1 MLQEMEKEFILK
13 NLQENNSISGS
24 GSRKMC
30 RICLTGI
37 YPSFDEHTPNYFRGP
52 AVTSVTEDIF
62 YSICIETTKS

>member
-1 MLQEMEKEFILK
+1 
-13 NLQENNSISGS
+13 
-24 GSRKMC
+24 MC

-62 YSICIETTKS
+62 YIICIETTKSQNIIKPTDLKPQP

>member
-1 MLQEMEKEFILK
+1 
-13 NLQENNSISGS
+13 
-24 GSRKMC
+24 MC

-52 AVTSVTEDIF
+52 AVTSVAEDIF